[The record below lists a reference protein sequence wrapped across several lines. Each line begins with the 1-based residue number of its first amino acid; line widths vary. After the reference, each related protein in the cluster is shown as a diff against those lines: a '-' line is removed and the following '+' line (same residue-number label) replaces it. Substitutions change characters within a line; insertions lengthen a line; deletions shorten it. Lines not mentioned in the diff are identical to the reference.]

1 MMEQVINKFLE
12 LNVDNEIIEALN
24 DLEIYSPSEIQ
35 AKAIGPMI
43 EGLDVIGQ
51 AQTGTGKTFA
61 YGIPLIM
68 KSNPKSTNVEALV
81 LCPTR
86 ELGLQVSQELNKLIK
101 YKKGIRIVTVYGGES
116 YQIQIKAL
124 KNKPQIVV
132 GTPGRIID
140 LMERGLLKFDNIK
153 TLVLDEADEMLN
165 MGFKDDL
172 ETILKQTSSE
182 RQTALFS
189 ATMPDFIKK
198 VALNYQ
204 KNPTHIV
211 IKKKT
216 LTIDNI
222 MQYAYMCKRESKK
235 DLLIRLLDY
244 YDFKNCIIFANT
256 KSMVDE
262 LTTDLNKL
270 GYRVDG
276 LHGDLK
282 QNVRDRVMMQF
293 RLGITRILVAT
304 DVAARGI
311 DVEGLEG
318 VINYDLPQELE
329 LYVHRIGRTGR
340 AGAYGTSISILTP
353 FERRR
358 LKDIEHYTK
367 KEITNKDIPSIDEIK
382 EKISLRQYDKILEE
396 ISLKKPIKDNALLLG
411 KLAKLECDP
420 TELVNALLNMSIT
433 KTKVY
438 NNIEPIKDRIRSYN
452 KDIPLKMSKQNARP
466 NTKSFIIAHLN
477 IGKKEMLRPQQLLQM
492 MEKSAGVRKS
502 NVGDIVIR
510 KSGTNIEITQ
520 QAFSYLKK
528 LNGFKFQGTRIAVS
542 KTQSLDD

>member
-1 MMEQVINKFLE
+1 MMEQVVNKFLE
-12 LNVDNEIIEALN
+12 LNVDNEIVEALN
-24 DLEIYSPSEIQ
+24 DLEIYNPSEIQ

-68 KSNPKSTNVEALV
+68 KTDVKSSKVESLV

-165 MGFKDDL
+165 MGFKEDL
-172 ETILKQTSSE
+172 ETILKQTPNE

-222 MQYAYMCKRESKK
+222 MQNAYMCKRENKK

-262 LTTDLNKL
+262 LTMELNKL
-270 GYRVDG
+270 GYKVDG

-282 QNVRDRVMMQF
+282 QNVRDRVMTQF
-293 RLGITRILVAT
+293 KLGLTKILVAT

-318 VINYDLPQELE
+318 VINFDLPQELE
-329 LYVHRIGRTGR
+329 IYVHRIGRTGR
-340 AGAYGTSISILTP
+340 AGANGISISILTP

-367 KEITNKDIPSIDEIK
+367 KEITFKDIPSIDEIN
-382 EKISLRQYDKILEE
+382 EKMALRQYDKIVEE
-396 ISLKKPIKDNALLLG
+396 INLKKPFKNNALLLG

-420 TELVNALLNMSIT
+420 IELVNALINMSLT

-438 NNIEPIKDRIRSYN
+438 NNIEPIKDRVRSN
-452 KDIPLKMSKQNARP
+452 KDERVKVSKQMSRP

-502 NVGDIVIR
+502 NIGDIVIR
-510 KSGTNIEITQ
+510 KSGTNVEITQ
-520 QAFSYLKK
+520 QAYSYLKK